1 MTYIIECEDISKSF
15 GKTNALVDIN
25 IKIQE
30 NKIYGLLGRNGA
42 GKSTLLNIIDAQ
54 MFPTTGE
61 VRVFGETPFE
71 NKKVLENICLVKE
84 SGMFLKDLKVKDAI
98 YLASLFYPNWDT
110 GFAERLLDEFELDKN
125 KLYKNLS
132 LGMKS
137 QLSIIVGL
145 SGRSPLTIFDE
156 PYIGLDA
163 PGRQFFYDILMEDYM
178 NNPRT
183 IILSTHLIDEISN
196 MLEEII
202 ILHKGKVKIEGNA
215 DEIRNKAF
223 YISGDKMQVEN
234 FIKFKKVLHEECM
247 GENMLAVIY
256 DSLYEKE
263 KAEIY
268 SSDLNISSIP
278 MQQLFIYLTGGKMVK
293 RGVINE

>member
-1 MTYIIECEDISKSF
+1 MTYIVECKDISKSF
-15 GKTNALVDIN
+15 GKTNALVDVN
-25 IKIQE
+25 IRIQKD
-30 NKIYGLLGRNGA
+30 KIYGLLGRNGA

-54 MFPTTGE
+54 MFPTAGE
-61 VRVFGETPFE
+61 VKVFGEVPFE
-71 NKKVLENICLVKE
+71 NKKVLENICLIKE
-84 SGMFLKDLKVKDAI
+84 SGMFLKDLKVKEAI
-98 YLASLFYPNWDT
+98 YLASLFYPNWDAD
-110 GFAERLLDEFELDKN
+110 FAERLLDEFELDTN
-125 KLYKNLS
+125 KLYKHLS

-163 PGRQFFYDILMEDYM
+163 PGRQFFYDILIEDYM

-183 IILSTHLIDEISN
+183 IILSTHLIDEVSN

-202 ILHKGKVKIEGNA
+202 ILHKGKVEIEGNA
-215 DEIRNKAF
+215 DEIRSKAF
-223 YISGDKMQVEN
+223 YISGDKIQVED
-234 FIKFKKVLHEECM
+234 FIKFKKVLHKELM

-268 SSDLNISSIP
+268 SADLTISSIP

>member
-1 MTYIIECEDISKSF
+1 MTYIVECKDISKSF
-15 GKTNALVDIN
+15 GKTNALVDVN
-25 IKIQE
+25 IRIQKD
-30 NKIYGLLGRNGA
+30 KIYGLLGRNGA

-54 MFPTTGE
+54 MFPTAGE
-61 VRVFGETPFE
+61 VKVFGEAPFE
-71 NKKVLENICLVKE
+71 NKKVLENICLIKE
-84 SGMFLKDLKVKDAI
+84 SGMFLKDLKVKEAI
-98 YLASLFYPNWDT
+98 YLASLFYPNWDAD
-110 GFAERLLDEFELDKN
+110 FAERLLDEFELDTN
-125 KLYKNLS
+125 KLYKHLS

-163 PGRQFFYDILMEDYM
+163 PGRQFFYDILIDDYM

-183 IILSTHLIDEISN
+183 IILSTHLIDEVSN

-202 ILHKGKVKIEGNA
+202 ILHKGKVEIEGNA
-215 DEIRNKAF
+215 DEIRSKAF
-223 YISGDKMQVEN
+223 YISGDKIQVED
-234 FIKFKKVLHEECM
+234 FIKFKKILHKELM

-268 SSDLNISSIP
+268 SADLTISSIP

>member
-1 MTYIIECEDISKSF
+1 MTYIIECKDISKSF

-61 VRVFGETPFE
+61 VKVFGEAPFE

-98 YLASLFYPNWDT
+98 YLASLFYPNWDA
-110 GFAERLLDEFELDKN
+110 GFAERLLDEFGLDKN
-125 KLYKNLS
+125 KLYKHLS

-137 QLSIIVGL
+137 QLSIIIGL

-163 PGRQFFYDILMEDYM
+163 PGRQFFYDILIDDYM
-178 NNPRT
+178 KNPRT
-183 IILSTHLIDEISN
+183 IILSTHLIDEVSN

-202 ILHKGKVKIEGNA
+202 ILHKGKAEIEGNA
-215 DEIRNKAF
+215 DEIRSKAF
-223 YISGDKMQVEN
+223 YISGDKMQVES
-234 FIKFKKVLHEECM
+234 FIKFKKILHKECM

-268 SSDLNISSIP
+268 SADLTISSIP

>member
-1 MTYIIECEDISKSF
+1 MTYIVECKDISKSF
-15 GKTNALVDIN
+15 GKTNALVDVN
-25 IKIQE
+25 IRIQKD
-30 NKIYGLLGRNGA
+30 KIYGLLGRNGA

-54 MFPTTGE
+54 MFPTAGE
-61 VRVFGETPFE
+61 VKVFGEAPFE
-71 NKKVLENICLVKE
+71 NKKVLENICLIKE
-84 SGMFLKDLKVKDAI
+84 SGMFLKDLKVREAI
-98 YLASLFYPNWDT
+98 YLASLFYPNWDAD
-110 GFAERLLDEFELDKN
+110 FAERLLDEFELDTN
-125 KLYKNLS
+125 KLYKHLS

-163 PGRQFFYDILMEDYM
+163 PGRQFFYDILIDDYM

-183 IILSTHLIDEISN
+183 IILSTHLIDEVSN

-202 ILHKGKVKIEGNA
+202 ILHKGKVEIEGNA
-215 DEIRNKAF
+215 DEIRSKAF
-223 YISGDKMQVEN
+223 YISGDKIQVED
-234 FIKFKKVLHEECM
+234 FIKFKKVLHKELM

-268 SSDLNISSIP
+268 SADLTISSIP

>member
-1 MTYIIECEDISKSF
+1 MTYIVECKDISKSF
-15 GKTNALVDIN
+15 GKTNALVDVN
-25 IKIQE
+25 IRIQKD
-30 NKIYGLLGRNGA
+30 KIYGLLGRNGA

-54 MFPTTGE
+54 MFPTAGE
-61 VRVFGETPFE
+61 VKVFGEAPFE
-71 NKKVLENICLVKE
+71 NKKVLENICLIKE
-84 SGMFLKDLKVKDAI
+84 SGMFLKDLKVREAI
-98 YLASLFYPNWDT
+98 YLASLFYPNWDAD
-110 GFAERLLDEFELDKN
+110 FAERLLDEFELDAN
-125 KLYKNLS
+125 KLYKHLS

-163 PGRQFFYDILMEDYM
+163 PGRQFFYDILIDDYM

-183 IILSTHLIDEISN
+183 IILSTHLIDEVSN

-202 ILHKGKVKIEGNA
+202 ILHKGKVEIEGNA
-215 DEIRNKAF
+215 DEIRSKAF
-223 YISGDKMQVEN
+223 YISGDKIQVED
-234 FIKFKKVLHEECM
+234 FIKFKKVLHKELM

-268 SSDLNISSIP
+268 SADLTISSIP